1 METFTWRVSQDV
13 HKVEVNVFFIYFL
26 STNRPHEH
34 LVTFLVCTESSDE
47 PLSKI
52 CCTCASFGWD
62 LVALLG
68 ECKSSVISH
77 KKLIPLQMFVLGK
90 HQHDCITDK
99 YDFRV
104 NSSYLTSLDR
114 REALI
119 TPNKCHG
126 TFRIAWKARPGI
138 FFFQERCEWFWR
150 RTTRH
155 GKDNRWQDMRRR
167 FIVGSMSCRGI
178 PWQTV
183 LDCDMS
189 LWCTGRNRKKRV
201 IWCCFGES
209 PSSHGSL
216 SFPHPL
222 WSSSDRQTEETWP
235 ETNGC
240 LIISIPLSFCH

>member
-1 METFTWRVSQDV
+1 MLSRWLTIADESFS
-13 HKVEVNVFFIYFL
+13 VNNRSHFNADIYLMSKLGRTESWGSCFVFFL

-34 LVTFLVCTESSDE
+34 LITFLVCTESSDE

-52 CCTCASFGWD
+52 CCTCASFSWD

-90 HQHDCITDK
+90 HQHDCITEK

-126 TFRIAWKARPGI
+126 TFRIAWKARPRI
-138 FFFQERCEWFWR
+138 FF
-150 RTTRH
+150 
-155 GKDNRWQDMRRR
+155 
-167 FIVGSMSCRGI
+167 
-178 PWQTV
+178 
-183 LDCDMS
+183 
-189 LWCTGRNRKKRV
+189 RNV
-201 IWCCFGES
+201 A
-209 PSSHGSL
+209 
-216 SFPHPL
+216 
-222 WSSSDRQTEETWP
+222 SDLTQNNKTW
-235 ETNGC
+235 
-240 LIISIPLSFCH
+240 